1 MVNKPFP
8 VEHVRPTGGTFGGS
22 PHDYSITI
30 TLAAFELDGESHDA
44 EIILEGIDIPD
55 GSAAALANKQFAFP
69 ANPEDGYVDGSIYL
83 CNVHN
88 PVDVTRIAFGAPKG
102 SFLPVELDVR
112 FVFEFEGTGYA
123 NAESQLNVEIEH
135 TA

>member
-8 VEHVRPTGGTFGGS
+8 IEHVRPTGGTFRGS

-44 EIILEGIDIPD
+44 EIILEGIGIPD

-69 ANPEDGYVDGSIYL
+69 QIQKMATSMVPYISAMSTTL
-83 CNVHN
+83 
-88 PVDVTRIAFGAPKG
+88 
-102 SFLPVELDVR
+102 
-112 FVFEFEGTGYA
+112 
-123 NAESQLNVEIEH
+123 
-135 TA
+135 